1 MESTPSQNRALDAGG
16 ILHNAFK
23 GRQLVELR
31 KLLFMDHLLLERLYD
46 EYQEYGIA
54 PVLLDKDAPDSI
66 RVSEKTSSRQ
76 FGE

>member
-1 MESTPSQNRALDAGG
+1 
-16 ILHNAFK
+16 
-23 GRQLVELR
+23 
-31 KLLFMDHLLLERLYD
+31 MDHLLLERLYD